1 MRHAQRDPAHALR
14 AVSAPGRDLLR
25 LRHGLNHRHH
35 DARSTR
41 VEHGSDEVIVAAR
54 HTHHRYDPEA
64 AGRGDLRFDGFD
76 ANSAVLGIE
85 QRKSAPASANIAIRP
100 GEKNSKAIVP

>member
-1 MRHAQRDPAHALR
+1 
-14 AVSAPGRDLLR
+14 
-25 LRHGLNHRHH
+25 
-35 DARSTR
+35 
-41 VEHGSDEVIVAAR
+41 VATR

-85 QRKSAPASANIAIRP
+85 KDKIGTASASIVIRP